1 MGSYLDKPI
10 TEKHSEIDAA
20 NGLAFGAS
28 AMQGWRVEMEDSHTI
43 ITAIGESYALCSSR
57 ILLIIMSVPIESVF
71 TLWKIHVFIAQSRC
85 AEIKT

>member
-43 ITAIGESYALCSSR
+43 ITAIGESHTYTPYYHVSSYRKCIHALKDSCIHCTKSKGCN
-57 ILLIIMSVPIESVF
+57 ESV
-71 TLWKIHVFIAQSRC
+71 C
-85 AEIKT
+85 GN